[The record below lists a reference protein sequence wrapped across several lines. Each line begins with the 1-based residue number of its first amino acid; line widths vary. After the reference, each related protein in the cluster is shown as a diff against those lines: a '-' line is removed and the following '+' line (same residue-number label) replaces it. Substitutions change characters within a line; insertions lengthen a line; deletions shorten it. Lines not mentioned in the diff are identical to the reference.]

1 MAYPNYGYNNYG
13 YVPNYAPGYVQPQ
26 YATNPYQNMQP
37 VQTQAVPN
45 TVIPPTTNKRLCISQ
60 EDAMSRQV
68 ENNSSYVYFDQ
79 NKDIMYE
86 VNTDAWGKKTCNVYS
101 LAVYKNPE
109 VAEVPKESF
118 EDLSKRI
125 SQLEDKIKSM
135 EVNTNAQYDGQRNA
149 DAGKPA
155 NAANNESSAAS
166 QNKPARFED
175 EDEKYLM
182 EMQDGRRGVKG
193 TGRGRR
199 RGRRRD
205 YGETLSLT
213 KSDIMNWKHN
223 LENADGTR
231 GPHFNM
237 EQVMEAAK
245 AVGIR
250 FEDFDERE
258 LCMTVN
264 MLYSDYCEVNKPYV
278 SPEREC
284 HYYVELAKAF
294 LEDDDGPE
302 PSEKL
307 ALYYYCIAE
316 DE

>member
-1 MAYPNYGYNNYG
+1 MAYPNYGYYPNYG
-13 YVPNYAPGYVQPQ
+13 PGYLGNQPQYSPVQPQ

-60 EDAMSRQV
+60 DDAMSRQV

-155 NAANNESSAAS
+155 NATNNESSAAS
-166 QNKPARFED
+166 QNKPA
-175 EDEKYLM
+175 
-182 EMQDGRRGVKG
+182 GVH
-193 TGRGRR
+193 
-199 RGRRRD
+199 
-205 YGETLSLT
+205 
-213 KSDIMNWKHN
+213 KSTVPAKS
-223 LENADGTR
+223 ADSSA
-231 GPHFNM
+231 N
-237 EQVMEAAK
+237 
-245 AVGIR
+245 
-250 FEDFDERE
+250 
-258 LCMTVN
+258 
-264 MLYSDYCEVNKPYV
+264 
-278 SPEREC
+278 
-284 HYYVELAKAF
+284 
-294 LEDDDGPE
+294 
-302 PSEKL
+302 
-307 ALYYYCIAE
+307 
-316 DE
+316 

>member
-1 MAYPNYGYNNYG
+1 MAYPNYGYYPNYG
-13 YVPNYAPGYVQPQ
+13 PGYLGNQSQYSPVQPQ

-166 QNKPARFED
+166 QNKPA
-175 EDEKYLM
+175 
-182 EMQDGRRGVKG
+182 GVH
-193 TGRGRR
+193 
-199 RGRRRD
+199 
-205 YGETLSLT
+205 
-213 KSDIMNWKHN
+213 KSTVPAKS
-223 LENADGTR
+223 ADSSA
-231 GPHFNM
+231 N
-237 EQVMEAAK
+237 
-245 AVGIR
+245 
-250 FEDFDERE
+250 
-258 LCMTVN
+258 
-264 MLYSDYCEVNKPYV
+264 
-278 SPEREC
+278 
-284 HYYVELAKAF
+284 
-294 LEDDDGPE
+294 
-302 PSEKL
+302 
-307 ALYYYCIAE
+307 
-316 DE
+316 

>member
-13 YVPNYAPGYVQPQ
+13 YIPGYAPGYTQPQ

-125 SQLEDKIKSM
+125 SQLPSM
-135 EVNTNAQYDGQRNA
+135 MASGMPMVPEVLILIWNKLWKQQ
-149 DAGKPA
+149 KLS
-155 NAANNESSAAS
+155 ESGL
-166 QNKPARFED
+166 K
-175 EDEKYLM
+175 
-182 EMQDGRRGVKG
+182 
-193 TGRGRR
+193 T
-199 RGRRRD
+199 
-205 YGETLSLT
+205 LT
-213 KSDIMNWKHN
+213 K
-223 LENADGTR
+223 EN
-231 GPHFNM
+231 F
-237 EQVMEAAK
+237 V
-245 AVGIR
+245 
-250 FEDFDERE
+250 
-258 LCMTVN
+258 
-264 MLYSDYCEVNKPYV
+264 
-278 SPEREC
+278 
-284 HYYVELAKAF
+284 
-294 LEDDDGPE
+294 
-302 PSEKL
+302 
-307 ALYYYCIAE
+307 
-316 DE
+316 